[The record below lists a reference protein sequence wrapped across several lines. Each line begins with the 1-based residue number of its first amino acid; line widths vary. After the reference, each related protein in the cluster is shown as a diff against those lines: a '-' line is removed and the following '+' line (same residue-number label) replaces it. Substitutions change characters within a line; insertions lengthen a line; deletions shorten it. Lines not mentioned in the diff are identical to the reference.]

1 MKVIIGT
8 AFLRKSTNEILE
20 TGKEYSDFTD
30 DELKEYEGLY
40 RLVEIE
46 KKAEEKKTESKNKS
60 KSKQ

>member
-20 TGKEYSDFTD
+20 SGKEYSDFSGE
-30 DELKEYEGLY
+30 ELKEYDGLY
-40 RLVEIE
+40 RVVESE
-46 KKAEEKKTESKNKS
+46 KKAEEKKTESKIKS